1 MSIPSWFS
9 RSVGR
14 VREGTKIHLVLTAEL
29 LNCSAEVLHIM
40 RGATDEAC
48 EALLVDHVSQTCG
61 GAVDWKEHPHD
72 VAQMVAAFL
81 TAEQADRIKGATLD
95 GQLKPPQAVH
105 TLDRLLAD
113 AAQGVRALDTFGDF
127 YIVLVLSRDL
137 LPRFDEINKHW
148 IAHCEA

>member
-14 VREGTKIHLVLTAEL
+14 VREGTKAHLVLTAEL
-29 LNCSAEVLHIM
+29 LNGSAGMLHTM

-72 VAQMVAAFL
+72 IAQMVAAFL
-81 TAEQADRIKGATLD
+81 TTEQADRIQRATLD

-113 AAQGVRALDTFGDF
+113 STQGVRALDTFGDF

-137 LPRFDEINKHW
+137 LPRFDDVNKHW
-148 IAHCEA
+148 IAHSEA